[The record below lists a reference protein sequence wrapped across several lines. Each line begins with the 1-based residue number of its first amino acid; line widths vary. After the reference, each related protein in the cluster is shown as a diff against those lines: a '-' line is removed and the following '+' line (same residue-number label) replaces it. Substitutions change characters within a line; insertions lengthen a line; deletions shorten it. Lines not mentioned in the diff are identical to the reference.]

1 METIFIGYLKGLH
14 LNIFLLLI
22 EKEVVILCN
31 LSREGVI
38 KYFCPIII
46 IRQKNLHGK
55 TPYMRLP
62 KFFFFLLRTQNYNF
76 SLNYEKKIFCKYRKK
91 KNKNLQKNESF
102 VMNSL
107 GVKSFWGLLFATSLL
122 LNVTLFLSYFVFH
135 IYPF

>member
-1 METIFIGYLKGLH
+1 M
-14 LNIFLLLI
+14 
-22 EKEVVILCN
+22 
-31 LSREGVI
+31 
-38 KYFCPIII
+38 
-46 IRQKNLHGK
+46 RQKNLHGK

-62 KFFFFLLRTQNYNF
+62 KFFFLANNF